1 MDLVAGNTYVRKEIH
16 DAFGGNRQYGISPTK
31 DANKIFIW
39 SNESGPHHGYQDG
52 WSDDDRIYYYTGAGQ
67 YGDQDIE
74 DRQHNGRL
82 LRHSENGDEVLL
94 FIGQPGSGGL
104 WRYECKLTLIDYEFF
119 QTKGKVKENP
129 DSNVKKN
136 RRAVR
141 FILERVEDV
150 GGLATDT
157 KEAEPRKLPK
167 PSIHKKPT
175 TTERK
180 GLVTSRVGQGY
191 YRHEILQRFQG
202 KCAVTGADSEELL
215 IASHIVPWRDSNEFE
230 RLDVDNGILLSPTY
244 DALFDKHLISFSD
257 EGEILLASAVP
268 ESLFSSLGVTGDET
282 VDVFDGMKAYL
293 QRHRENLR

>member
-1 MDLVAGNTYVRKEIH
+1 MDLVAGNIYVRRDVH
-16 DAFGGNRQYGISPTK
+16 AAYGGSRQGGITG
-31 DANKIFIW
+31 NKTSGKVFIW
-39 SNESGPHHGYQDG
+39 SNESGPYHGYQDG
-52 WSDDDRIYYYTGAGQ
+52 WSEDGQVYYYTGAGQ

-74 DRQHNGRL
+74 DPQHNGRL
-82 LRHSENGDEVLL
+82 LRHSENGNEVLL
-94 FIGQPGSGGL
+94 FIGQKGPGGL
-104 WRYECKLTLIDYEFF
+104 WKYECELSLIDYEFF
-119 QTKGKVKENP
+119 QTR
-129 DSNVKKN
+129 DDDKKN

-141 FILERVEDV
+141 FILERVDDRSSSAEKQTT
-150 GGLATDT
+150 ATIVTT
-157 KEAEPRKLPK
+157 KAK
-167 PSIHKKPT
+167 PSSHKKPS
-175 TTERK
+175 TTERM

-191 YRHEILQRFQG
+191 YRHEILERFGG

-257 EGEILLASAVP
+257 EGEILLSSAVP
-268 ESLFSSLGVTGDET
+268 ESLFASLGVTGDET

>member
-1 MDLVAGNTYVRKEIH
+1 MDLVVGNTYVRRDVH
-16 DAFGGNRQYGISPTK
+16 AAYGGSQQGGITPTK
-31 DANKIFIW
+31 DSGKVFIW

-52 WSDDDRIYYYTGAGQ
+52 WSDDGSIYYYTGAGQ
-67 YGDQDIE
+67 HGDQDIE
-74 DRQHNGRL
+74 AGRHNGRL
-82 LRHSENGDEVLL
+82 LRHSENGDELLL
-94 FIGQPGSGGL
+94 FIGQKGPGGL
-104 WRYECKLTLIDYEFF
+104 WKYECKLSLIDYEFF
-119 QTKGKVKENP
+119 QTK
-129 DSNVKKN
+129 DADDKN
-136 RRAVR
+136 RKAVR
-141 FILERVEDV
+141 FILERVDDESSV
-150 GGLATDT
+150 TEKQAVVTT
-157 KEAEPRKLPK
+157 PTRKAK
-167 PSIHKKPT
+167 PSFQTKPT

-257 EGEILLASAVP
+257 EGKILLSSAVP

-282 VDVFDGMKAYL
+282 VDVFGGMKAYL
-293 QRHRENLR
+293 RRHRENLR